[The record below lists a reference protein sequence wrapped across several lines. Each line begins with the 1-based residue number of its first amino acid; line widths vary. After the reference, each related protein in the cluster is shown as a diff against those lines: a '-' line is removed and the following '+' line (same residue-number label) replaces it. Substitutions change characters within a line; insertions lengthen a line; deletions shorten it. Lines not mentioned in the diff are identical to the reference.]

1 MLPARKSKM
10 SKRMVQNL
18 AENICKQVAH
28 FNKKEAQGLIREF
41 HFLLDEQATPARSV
55 GGLDRWRLRSF
66 LHDTFGLTND
76 TIMDAV
82 FRTFDKDNDGFVG
95 LREWI
100 EGLAI
105 VLRGTLD
112 ERIKYCFHVYD
123 LNADKYISREE
134 MLQMLRYSLRLP
146 GEEDPYD
153 GIKDLVEITL
163 KRMDHDHDDRLS
175 LDDFEKS
182 VKAMNHMLEAFG
194 NCLPN
199 TTRIETFEQRVF
211 QSPVHW

>member
-1 MLPARKSKM
+1 MEVEKLSARHLWTHERHHHGCRWHGGSAAKA
-10 SKRMVQNL
+10 L
-18 AENICKQVAH
+18 ASEFGGPG
-28 FNKKEAQGLIREF
+28 FNPCLCGVCIF
-41 HFLLDEQATPARSV
+41 SPC
-55 GGLDRWRLRSF
+55 LRGF
-66 LHDTFGLTND
+66 PP
-76 TIMDAV
+76 V

>member
-1 MLPARKSKM
+1 MLPARRSKM

-18 AENICKQVAH
+18 AESICKQVAH
-28 FNKKEAQGLIREF
+28 FNKREVECLIGEF
-41 HFLLDEQATPARSV
+41 RFLLGEPASPARSV
-55 GGLDRWRLRSF
+55 GGLDRWKLRSF
-66 LHDTFGLTND
+66 LHNTLGLTND

-82 FRTFDKDNDGFVG
+82 FRTFDKDNDGFVS
-95 LREWI
+95 LKEWI
-100 EGLAI
+100 EGLAV

-112 ERIKYCFHVYD
+112 ERITYCFHVYD
-123 LNADKYISREE
+123 LNADKYITREE

-163 KRMDHDHDDRLS
+163 KRMDRDHDDRLS

-182 VKAMNHMLEAFG
+182 VKEVNHMLEAFG
-194 NCLPN
+194 TCLPN

-211 QSPVHW
+211 QSQVH